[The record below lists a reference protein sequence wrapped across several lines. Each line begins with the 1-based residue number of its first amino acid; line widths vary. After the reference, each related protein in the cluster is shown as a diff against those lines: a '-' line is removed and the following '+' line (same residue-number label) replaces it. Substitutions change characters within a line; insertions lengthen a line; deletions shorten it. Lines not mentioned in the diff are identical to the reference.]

1 MKGAKPFPA
10 STHMKDF
17 LKNFKLPLILGGCA
31 IIAVAVTLIIVTGG
45 FSSGY
50 GLYITSAYGSVSV
63 TSSDVSA
70 AAISGDALKEGDVV
84 TIGENSYCTIAY
96 QGKKNSQNNNFTLG
110 SNSQIVIS
118 NAFDGKKD
126 GELFLRCGTLIGN
139 FNDEDKSSVNVRT
152 ADSMISLENSVAKI
166 SYYTNE
172 FMSYTDVYTIMG
184 QNSIQLYDAAGNPFN
199 EPEVQILSRWGR
211 IISDEGPSFDSLNL
225 EFDLNELTVFDLKQ
239 LLTISALIDE
249 GFPYSTEELRTVYEA
264 KGGDEA
270 ITPPQQTNTE
280 TEPIVT
286 EPTETVSVSVQ
297 TPEPIDTT
305 PPPTETTLPGQT
317 TARPWTPPATTTT
330 AVTTQPP
337 VVTTTEDTGLQQP
350 DEMPSQGGENNGN
363 VYFVTV
369 IIDGEET
376 LQEVPHGGN
385 AVKPADP
392 VIDGLT
398 FIGWDNSFENITQD
412 TVITALFKETS
423 GNTNTENP
431 SGETHTVT
439 VVINGRSNTVI
450 VEHGQSAN
458 LPATVNVEGYIFKGW
473 DKDFSNITQDVT
485 ITAILEPQ
493 VQAHTVTFI
502 INGQSY
508 PVQVE
513 HGGTA
518 VPPYIPDNSTGFI
531 GWDKSV
537 NNITADTTI
546 TAVFSITP
554 VSHTVTFM
562 IDGRA
567 YPVTVADGATVE
579 PPFNPSTDS
588 SGRNFIGWD
597 RGSLSNI
604 TSDTIIT
611 AIFA

>member
-1 MKGAKPFPA
+1 
-10 STHMKDF
+10 MKDF

-31 IIAVAVTLIIVTGG
+31 ILAVAATLIIVTGG
-45 FSSGY
+45 FSGEY
-50 GLYITSAYGSVSV
+50 GLYITGAYGSVSV
-63 TSSDVSA
+63 TSSDVSEA
-70 AAISGDALKEGDVV
+70 VVSGDALKEGDVV
-84 TIGENSYCTIAY
+84 TVGENSSCTIAY
-96 QGKKNSQNNNFTLG
+96 RGKKNSQNNNFTLG

-118 NAFDGKKD
+118 NAFDGKSD

-139 FNDEDKSSVNVRT
+139 FNDDDKSSVNVRT
-152 ADSMISLENSVAKI
+152 ADSMISLKKSVAKI

-184 QNSIQLYDAAGNPFN
+184 QNNIQLYDAAGNPFN
-199 EPEVQILSRWGR
+199 DPETQYVSRWGR

-225 EFDLNELTVFDLKQ
+225 EFGLNELTVFDLKQ

-249 GFPYSTEELRTVYEA
+249 GFPYNAEELRAVYEE

-270 ITPPQQTNTE
+270 STPPPQTE
-280 TEPIVT
+280 TEPVVT
-286 EPTETVSVSVQ
+286 EPTESVSDPVQ
-297 TPEPIDTT
+297 SAAPIDTA

-317 TARPWTPPATTTT
+317 TTRPWSQTAAPTATTT
-330 AVTTQPP
+330 ASTTQPP
-337 VVTTTEDTGLQQP
+337 AETTTDEENTDLLQP
-350 DEMPSQGGENNGN
+350 DDEMTSPDGTGENSGE
-363 VYFVTV
+363 VHFVTV
-369 IIDGEET
+369 IINGEET
-376 LQEVPHGGN
+376 LQEVAHGEN

-398 FIGWDNSFENITQD
+398 FIGWDKSFENITQD
-412 TVITALFKETS
+412 TVITAMFKETS
-423 GNTNTENP
+423 GDPNAT
-431 SGETHTVT
+431 SHTVT
-439 VVINGRSNTVI
+439 VVINGRSNTIV

-458 LPATVNVEGYIFKGW
+458 LPNTLNVEGYIFKGW
-473 DKDFSNITQDVT
+473 DKDFSNITQDIT

-493 VQAHTVTFI
+493 TQAHTVTFI

-518 VPPYIPDNSTGFI
+518 VPPYIPSEDTGFI
-531 GWDKSV
+531 GWDKTL
-537 NNITADTTI
+537 NNITADTTV
-546 TAVFSITP
+546 TAVFSAKTNY
-554 VSHTVTFM
+554 TVTFM
-562 IDGRA
+562 IDGHSYA
-567 YPVTVADGATVE
+567 VTVENGATVE
-579 PPFNPSTDS
+579 PPFQPTTDA
-588 SGRNFIGWD
+588 SGRKFIGWD

>member
-1 MKGAKPFPA
+1 
-10 STHMKDF
+10 MKDF

-31 IIAVAVTLIIVTGG
+31 IAAVAATLIIVTGG
-45 FSSGY
+45 FSGGY

-63 TSSDVSA
+63 TSSDVSEA
-70 AAISGDALKEGDVV
+70 AVSGDALKEGDVV

-110 SNSQIVIS
+110 SNSQIVVS
-118 NAFDGKKD
+118 NAFDGKND

-139 FNDEDKSSVNVRT
+139 FNDEDKSSVSVRT
-152 ADSMISLENSVAKI
+152 ADSMISLKNSVVKI

-172 FMSYTDVYTIMG
+172 FMSYTDVYTVMG
-184 QNSIQLYDAAGNPFN
+184 QNTIQLYDAAGNPFN
-199 EPEVQILSRWGR
+199 DPEIQYVSRWGR
-211 IISDEGPSFDSLNL
+211 IISDEGPSFEALNL

-239 LLTISALIDE
+239 LLAISALIDE
-249 GFPYSTEELRTVYEA
+249 GFPYNREELRKVYEE
-264 KGGDEA
+264 KGGNEA
-270 ITPPQQTNTE
+270 GTPPAMSDTE
-280 TEPIVT
+280 SVVT
-286 EPTETVSVSVQ
+286 EPVESVSKPIQ
-297 TPEPIDTT
+297 TADPIDTA
-305 PPPTETTLPGQT
+305 PPPTETTLPNQT
-317 TARPWTPPATTTT
+317 TTRPWSQTDAPATS
-330 AVTTQPP
+330 ATTQPP
-337 VVTTTEDTGLQQP
+337 VTTTDEENTDLLQP
-350 DEMPSQGGENNGN
+350 DDDTTSQNDVTDGN
-363 VYFVTV
+363 SGAVHFVTV
-369 IIDGEET
+369 IVNGEET
-376 LQEVPHGGN
+376 LQEVAHGEN

-398 FIGWDNSFENITQD
+398 FIGWDKSFENITQD
-412 TVITALFKETS
+412 TVITALFQETS
-423 GNTNTENP
+423 GSTQDPNTT
-431 SGETHTVT
+431 THTVT
-439 VVINGRSNTVI
+439 VVINGRTNTII

-458 LPATVNVEGYIFKGW
+458 LPTTLNVEGYIFKGW
-473 DKDFSNITQDVT
+473 DKDFTNITQDVT

-518 VPPYIPDNSTGFI
+518 VPPYIPEESTGFI
-531 GWDKSV
+531 GWDKTL
-537 NNITADTTI
+537 NNITGDVTI
-546 TAVFSITP
+546 TAVFSVKT

-562 IDGRA
+562 IDGHS
-567 YPVTVADGATVE
+567 YTVTVEDGATVE
-579 PPFNPSTDS
+579 PPFQPTTDA
-588 SGRNFIGWD
+588 SGRTFIGWD

>member
-1 MKGAKPFPA
+1 
-10 STHMKDF
+10 MKDF
-17 LKNFKLPLILGGCA
+17 LKNFKIPLILGGCA
-31 IIAVAVTLIIVTGG
+31 IIAVAVTLIVVTGG
-45 FSSGY
+45 FGGGY
-50 GLYITSAYGSVSV
+50 ELYITGAYGSVSV
-63 TSSDVSA
+63 TSSDVSEA
-70 AAISGDALKEGDVV
+70 AASGVTLKEGDVV

-96 QGKKNSQNNNFTLG
+96 RGKKNSQNNSFTLG
-110 SNSQIVIS
+110 ANSQIVIS
-118 NAFDGKKD
+118 NAFDGKND

-139 FNDEDKSSVNVRT
+139 FSEDDKSSINVRT
-152 ADSMISLENSVAKI
+152 ADCMISLEKSVAKI

-172 FMSYTDVYTIMG
+172 FMSYTDFYTIMG
-184 QNSIQLYDAAGNPFN
+184 QNTVQLYDAAGNPFN
-199 EPEVQILSRWGR
+199 EPEVQYVSRWGR
-211 IISDEGPSFDSLNL
+211 IISDDGPSFDALNL
-225 EFDLNELTVFDLKQ
+225 EFDLNELSVFDLKQ
-239 LLTISALIDE
+239 LLTVSALIDE
-249 GFPYSTEELRTVYEA
+249 GFPYSAEEIRAIYEE
-264 KGGDEA
+264 KGGDELTA
-270 ITPPQQTNTE
+270 PTTTDTE
-280 TEPIVT
+280 SVVT
-286 EPTETVSVSVQ
+286 EPTESVSVSVQ

-317 TARPWTPPATTTT
+317 TARPWQPAASTTAPPTTT
-330 AVTTQPP
+330 APTETAP
-337 VVTTTEDTGLQQP
+337 TETTEDTNLLPP
-350 DEMPSQGGENNGN
+350 DDNPPQNDDIH
-363 VYFVTV
+363 FVT
-369 IIDGEET
+369 IIINGEET
-376 LQEVPHGGN
+376 IQEVVHGEN

-398 FIGWDNSFENITQD
+398 FIGWDSSFENITQD
-412 TVITALFKETS
+412 TVITALFQETA
-423 GNTNTENP
+423 GGTAT
-431 SGETHTVT
+431 THTVT
-439 VVINGRSNTVI
+439 VVINGRSNSII

-546 TAVFSITP
+546 TAVFSIT
-554 VSHTVTFM
+554 SNHTVTFM
-562 IDGRA
+562 IEGNSYA
-567 YPVTVADGATVE
+567 VTVEHGATVE
-579 PPFNPSTDS
+579 PPVDPSIYNS
-588 SGRNFIGWD
+588 LERKFIGWD
-597 RGSLSNI
+597 KELSNI

>member
-1 MKGAKPFPA
+1 
-10 STHMKDF
+10 MKDF

-31 IIAVAVTLIIVTGG
+31 IIAVAATLIIVTGG
-45 FSSGY
+45 FSGGY
-50 GLYITSAYGSVSV
+50 GLYITGAYGSVSV
-63 TSSDVSA
+63 TSSDVSEA
-70 AAISGDALKEGDVV
+70 AVSGDALKEGDVV
-84 TIGENSYCTIAY
+84 TVGENSYCTIAY

-118 NAFDGKKD
+118 NAFDGKND

-152 ADSMISLENSVAKI
+152 ADSMISMKNSVAKI

-184 QNSIQLYDAAGNPFN
+184 QNTIQLYDAAGNPFN
-199 EPEVQILSRWGR
+199 EPEIQIASLWGR
-211 IISDEGPSFDSLNL
+211 IISDDGPSFDSLNL
-225 EFDLNELTVFDLKQ
+225 EFDLRELNVFDLKQ

-249 GFPYSTEELRTVYEA
+249 GFPYSTEELRAVYEE

-270 ITPPQQTNTE
+270 SNLPAQTE
-280 TEPIVT
+280 TEPPVVT
-286 EPTETVSVSVQ
+286 EPTESISTTIQ
-297 TPEPIDTT
+297 TAGPIETT
-305 PPPTETTLPGQT
+305 PPPTETTLPNQT
-317 TARPWTPPATTTT
+317 TARPWSQTAAPTTS
-330 AVTTQPP
+330 ATTQPP
-337 VVTTTEDTGLQQP
+337 VTTTDEENTDLLQP
-350 DEMPSQGGENNGN
+350 DDENPSQSGENSGTSH
-363 VYFVTV
+363 FVTV
-369 IIDGEET
+369 IVNGEET
-376 LQEVPHGGN
+376 LQEVAHGEN
-385 AVKPADP
+385 AIKPADP

-423 GNTNTENP
+423 GNTPQDPNAV
-431 SGETHTVT
+431 THTVT
-439 VVINGRSNTVI
+439 VVINGRSNTI
-450 VEHGQSAN
+450 TVEHGQSAN

-473 DKDFSNITQDVT
+473 DKDFTNITQDVT

-493 VQAHTVTFI
+493 TQAHTVTFV

-518 VPPYIPDNSTGFI
+518 VPPYIPESSTGFI
-531 GWDKSV
+531 GWDKTL
-537 NNITADTTI
+537 NNITGDVTI
-546 TAVFSITP
+546 TAVFSVKP

-562 IDGRA
+562 IDGSS
-567 YPVTVADGATVE
+567 YTVTVEDGATVE
-579 PPFNPSTDS
+579 PPFIPTTDA
-588 SGRNFIGWD
+588 SGTRRFVGWD

>member
-1 MKGAKPFPA
+1 MKGGSRFQA

-31 IIAVAVTLIIVTGG
+31 IIAVVATLIIVTGG
-45 FSSGY
+45 FSGGY
-50 GLYITSAYGSVSV
+50 GLYITGAYGSVSV

-70 AAISGDALKEGDVV
+70 AAVSGDALKEGDVV

-118 NAFDGKKD
+118 NAFDGKND

-139 FNDEDKSSVNVRT
+139 FNDDDKSSVNVRT
-152 ADSMISLENSVAKI
+152 ADTMISLKKSVAKI

-172 FMSYTDVYTIMG
+172 FMSYTDVYTVMG
-184 QNSIQLYDAAGNPFN
+184 QNNIQLYDAAGNPFN
-199 EPEVQILSRWGR
+199 EPEIQYISRWGR
-211 IISDEGPSFDSLNL
+211 IISDEGPSFEALNL
-225 EFDLNELTVFDLKQ
+225 EFDLSELTVFDIKQ

-249 GFPYSTEELRTVYEA
+249 GFPYSTEELRKVYEE
-264 KGGDEA
+264 KGGDA
-270 ITPPQQTNTE
+270 VSTPPPQ
-280 TEPIVT
+280 TEPEPVVT
-286 EPTETVSVSVQ
+286 EPTESIPDPPVQ
-297 TPEPIDTT
+297 TAETINTT
-305 PPPTETTLPGQT
+305 PPPTETTLPNQT
-317 TARPWTPPATTTT
+317 TARPWSQATASST
-330 AVTTQPP
+330 AATTQPP
-337 VVTTTEDTGLQQP
+337 VTTTDEENTDLLQP
-350 DEMPSQGGENNGN
+350 DDDISPNDGTGGNNGE
-363 VYFVTV
+363 VHSVT
-369 IIDGEET
+369 IIVNGEET
-376 LQEVPHGGN
+376 LQEVVHGEN
-385 AVKPADP
+385 AVRPADP

-398 FIGWDNSFENITQD
+398 FIGWDKSFENITQD

-423 GNTNTENP
+423 GNAV
-431 SGETHTVT
+431 THTVT
-439 VVINGRSNTVI
+439 VVINGRSNAIV

-458 LPATVNVEGYIFKGW
+458 LPTTLSVEGYIFKGW
-473 DKDFSNITQDVT
+473 DKDFTNITQDVT
-485 ITAILEPQ
+485 ITAILEP
-493 VQAHTVTFI
+493 VNQAHTVTFVI
-502 INGQSY
+502 GGQSY

-518 VPPYIPDNSTGFI
+518 VPPYIPDDSTGFI

-546 TAVFSITP
+546 TALFSSAST
-554 VSHTVTFM
+554 SHTVTFM
-562 IDGRA
+562 IDGRSYA
-567 YPVTVADGATVE
+567 VTVADGATVE
-579 PPFNPSTDS
+579 PPFQPTTDA
-588 SGRNFIGWD
+588 SGRTFIGWD

>member
-1 MKGAKPFPA
+1 
-10 STHMKDF
+10 MKDF

-31 IIAVAVTLIIVTGG
+31 IIAVAATLIIVTEG
-45 FSSGY
+45 FSGGY
-50 GLYITSAYGSVSV
+50 GLYITGAYGSVSV
-63 TSSDVSA
+63 TSSDVSEA
-70 AAISGDALKEGDVV
+70 AVSGDALKEGDVV
-84 TIGENSYCTIAY
+84 TVGENSYCTIAY
-96 QGKKNSQNNNFTLG
+96 QGKKNSQSNNFTLG

-118 NAFDGKKD
+118 NAFDGKND

-152 ADSMISLENSVAKI
+152 ADSMISMKNSVAKV

-184 QNSIQLYDAAGNPFN
+184 QNTIQLYDAAGNPFN
-199 EPEVQILSRWGR
+199 EPEVQIVSRWGR

-225 EFDLNELTVFDLKQ
+225 EFDLRELTVFDLKQ

-249 GFPYSTEELRTVYEA
+249 GFPYSTEEIRAVYEE

-270 ITPPQQTNTE
+270 NNPPTQTE
-280 TEPIVT
+280 TAPVVT
-286 EPTETVSVSVQ
+286 EPTESISNTIQ
-297 TPEPIDTT
+297 TAEPIETT
-305 PPPTETTLPGQT
+305 PPPTETTLPNQT
-317 TARPWTPPATTTT
+317 TARPWSQAPASTNAT
-330 AVTTQPP
+330 TTQPP
-337 VVTTTEDTGLQQP
+337 VTTTATENTDLLQP
-350 DEMPSQGGENNGN
+350 DDEPPSQSDGN
-363 VYFVTV
+363 SGAVHFVTV
-369 IIDGEET
+369 IVNGEET
-376 LQEVPHGGN
+376 LQEVAHGEN

-423 GNTNTENP
+423 GSTQDPNAV
-431 SGETHTVT
+431 THTVT
-439 VVINGRSNTVI
+439 VVINGRSNTII

-458 LPATVNVEGYIFKGW
+458 LPATINVEGYIFKGW
-473 DKDFSNITQDVT
+473 DKDFTNITQDVT

-493 VQAHTVTFI
+493 TQAHTVTFV

-518 VPPYIPDNSTGFI
+518 VPPYIPESSTGFI
-531 GWDKSV
+531 GWDKTL
-537 NNITADTTI
+537 NNITENTTI
-546 TAVFSITP
+546 TAIFSITS
-554 VSHTVTFM
+554 SHTVTFM
-562 IDGRA
+562 IDGHS
-567 YPVTVADGATVE
+567 YTVTVADGATVE
-579 PPFNPSTDS
+579 PPFQPSTDS

>member
-1 MKGAKPFPA
+1 MKGAKPFLA
-10 STHMKDF
+10 SRHMKDF

-31 IIAVAVTLIIVTGG
+31 IIMVAVTLIIVTGG
-45 FSSGY
+45 FSGGY

-63 TSSDVSA
+63 TSSDVSEA
-70 AAISGDALKEGDVV
+70 AASGDALKEGDVV

-96 QGKKNSQNNNFTLG
+96 QGKKNSQNNSFTLG

-118 NAFDGKKD
+118 NAFDGKND

-139 FNDEDKSSVNVRT
+139 FNDDDKSSINVRT
-152 ADSMISLENSVAKI
+152 ADSMISLKKSVAKI

-172 FMSYTDVYTIMG
+172 FLSYTDIYTIMG
-184 QNSIQLYDAAGNPFN
+184 QNNIQLYDAAGNPFN
-199 EPEVQILSRWGR
+199 EPELQAFSQWDQPAWGR
-211 IISDEGPSFDSLNL
+211 IIASDDGPSFDALNL
-225 EFDLNELTVFDLKQ
+225 KLGINELSVFDLKQ

-249 GFPYSTEELRTVYEA
+249 GFPYSTEELRTVYKE

-270 ITPPQQTNTE
+270 STPPQTE
-280 TEPIVT
+280 TEPPAVT
-286 EPTETVSVSVQ
+286 EPTDSISEPPVQ
-297 TPEPIDTT
+297 IAEPIDTT
-305 PPPTETTLPGQT
+305 PPPTQTTLPNQT
-317 TARPWTPPATTTT
+317 TTRPWSQASTAAT
-330 AVTTQPP
+330 TTQPP
-337 VVTTTEDTGLQQP
+337 VTTTEEENTDLLQP
-350 DEMPSQGGENNGN
+350 DDDVSTNDGNNGE
-363 VYFVTV
+363 VHYVTV
-369 IIDGEET
+369 IINGAET
-376 LQEVPHGGN
+376 LQEVAHGGN

-392 VIDGLT
+392 VIAGLT
-398 FIGWDNSFENITQD
+398 FTGWDKSFENITQD

-423 GNTNTENP
+423 GNST
-431 SGETHTVT
+431 THTVT
-439 VVINGRSNTVI
+439 VVINGRSNTIV

-458 LPATVNVEGYIFKGW
+458 LPTTLNVEGYIFKGW

-493 VQAHTVTFI
+493 TQAHTVTFV
-502 INGQSY
+502 INGQNY

-531 GWDKSV
+531 GWDKTL
-537 NNITADTTI
+537 NNITGDTTI
-546 TAVFSITP
+546 TAVFSVP

-562 IDGRA
+562 IDGRS
-567 YPVTVADGATVE
+567 YSVTVEDGATVE
-579 PPFNPSTDS
+579 PPFQPSTDS

-597 RGSLSNI
+597 RGTLSNI

-611 AIFA
+611 AIFN

>member
-1 MKGAKPFPA
+1 
-10 STHMKDF
+10 MKDF

-31 IIAVAVTLIIVTGG
+31 IIAVAATLIIVTGG
-45 FSSGY
+45 FSGGY
-50 GLYITSAYGSVSV
+50 GLYITGAYGSVSV

-70 AAISGDALKEGDVV
+70 AAVSGDALKEGDVV

-96 QGKKNSQNNNFTLG
+96 QGKKNSQNNSFTLG

-118 NAFDGKKD
+118 NAFNGKND

-139 FNDEDKSSVNVRT
+139 FNDDDKSSINVRT
-152 ADSMISLENSVAKI
+152 ADSMISLEKSVAKI

-184 QNSIQLYDAAGNPFN
+184 QNSIQLYDAAGKPFN
-199 EPEVQILSRWGR
+199 EPEVQIVSRWGR

-225 EFDLNELTVFDLKQ
+225 KFDLNELTVFDIKQ

-249 GFPYSTEELRTVYEA
+249 GFPYSTEELRAVYEE

-270 ITPPQQTNTE
+270 SMPPQQTE

-286 EPTETVSVSVQ
+286 EPTESIPTTIQ
-297 TPEPIDTT
+297 TAEPIDTT

-317 TARPWTPPATTTT
+317 TARPWTQSPTTTT
-330 AVTTQPP
+330 TPPVTQPP
-337 VVTTTEDTGLQQP
+337 VGTTEDTGLQQP
-350 DEMPSQGGENNGN
+350 DDTPSQNDGN
-363 VYFVTV
+363 SGTVHFVTV

-376 LQEVPHGGN
+376 LQEVAHGEN
-385 AVKPADP
+385 AYKPADP

-423 GNTNTENP
+423 GNTNIENP
-431 SGETHTVT
+431 NPNGETHTVT
-439 VVINGRSNTVI
+439 VVINGRSNTIV

-473 DKDFSNITQDVT
+473 DKDFTNITQDVT

-493 VQAHTVTFI
+493 NQAHTVTFI

-531 GWDKSV
+531 GWDKTL

-546 TAVFSITP
+546 TAVFSITS
-554 VSHTVTFM
+554 SHTVTFM

-579 PPFNPSTDS
+579 PPFTPTTDT
-588 SGRNFIGWD
+588 SGRDFIGWD
-597 RGSLSNI
+597 RGTLSNI